1 MRPVSHCDAA
11 EKIGRV
17 PLKPQ
22 NGKKI
27 CKGVLKATE
36 IYPLNRDKFKRHD
49 ISASVSTV
57 TTSQTDTCTE
67 SGAFLAS
74 G

>member
-1 MRPVSHCDAA
+1 MRPVSHCDAV
-11 EKIGRV
+11 EKNWMSFPEATEWR
-17 PLKPQ
+17 
-22 NGKKI
+22 KI

-36 IYPLNRDKFKRHD
+36 IYPLNRDKFKHHD

-57 TTSQTDTCTE
+57 TTSRNDTCTE
-67 SGAFLAS
+67 GLSFLAS